1 MRFAFLSAVDDP
13 ADWHAALAAQ
23 LGTVTLDAWP
33 QLVADA
39 RYDYVL
45 AFRPP
50 PGAIATV
57 AGARVIFS
65 LGAGVDGLVDD
76 PSIPAHLPIVRM
88 VDDGLVQGMAEFVAH
103 AVLAAHREADVFTAA
118 QRDHRWAFRGHA
130 YAHERTVGILG
141 LGVLGRA
148 AARLL
153 QALRFKVAG
162 WNRTGRT
169 MAGVECF
176 HGEAGLAAMLP
187 RCDILVCLLPLTRET
202 RGVLDARLFVR
213 LPRGAYVINVARG
226 AHLVTPDLL
235 AALDSGHLRGAL
247 LDVFETEPLPADS
260 PLWDHPGVR
269 VTPHIAS
276 VTMTRSSAN
285 YVAAQIQAFERGEAL
300 SNLVD
305 RGAGY

>member
-13 ADWHAALAAQ
+13 ADWHAALAAK

-88 VDDGLVQGMAEFVAH
+88 MDDGLVQGMAEFVAH

-118 QRDHRWAFRGHA
+118 QREHRWAFRGHA

-169 MAGVECF
+169 MAGVDCF

-187 RCDILVCLLPLTRET
+187 RCDILVCLLPLTADT
-202 RGVLDARLFVR
+202 HGLLDRARLSR
-213 LPRGAYVINVARG
+213 LPKGACVINVARG
-226 AHLVTPDLL
+226 QHVVEPDLL
-235 AALDSGHLRGAL
+235 ALLDEGHLAGAALDVQG
-247 LDVFETEPLPADS
+247 TEPLPADS
-260 PLWDHPGVR
+260 PLWTHPKVT
-269 VTPHIAS
+269 VTPHVAS
-276 VTMTRSSAN
+276 QPTVES
-285 YVAAQIQAFERGEAL
+285 VARQVAENVRRLRDGRPL
-300 SNLVD
+300 VNVVD
-305 RGAGY
+305 RARGY